1 MRGND
6 RGAWLAL
13 VVVVVI
19 GVGFIAIT
27 MMGGQVSGILSTV
40 GASVGGGSDSGS
52 DARAD
57 REPADDAPA
66 EPDVLALVDGARI
79 VRTGSMELV
88 VEETGAAAIAAADE
102 VAGIGGY
109 VGESHVASG
118 ERPTARLALRIP
130 ADRWDE
136 ALTTLRGLGEVV
148 GETTAARD
156 VTGQLVDLAA
166 RIENLRAGEQAL
178 QAIATNASSIDDV
191 LKVQQ
196 RLTDV
201 RGQIEQLAGQQAG
214 LDDQAAYGTL
224 ELTLGVEVV
233 AVVEAAKQWDPAQEV
248 DQATA
253 TLVDILRSVAS
264 AGIWVGIVWLPVLL
278 ALGIVG
284 LITFVVVRR
293 IRAVWS
299 GDSAGSLAG

>member
-1 MRGND
+1 
-6 RGAWLAL
+6 
-13 VVVVVI
+13 
-19 GVGFIAIT
+19 
-27 MMGGQVSGILSTV
+27 
-40 GASVGGGSDSGS
+40 
-52 DARAD
+52 
-57 REPADDAPA
+57 
-66 EPDVLALVDGARI
+66 
-79 VRTGSMELV
+79 MELV

-109 VGESHVASG
+109 VGESHVATG

-136 ALTTLRGLGEVV
+136 ALTTLRGLGELV

-166 RIENLRAGEQAL
+166 RMENLRASEQAL
-178 QAIATNASSIDDV
+178 QAIAASASSIDDV

-201 RGQIEQLAGQQAG
+201 RGQIEQLAGQQAS

-224 ELTLGVEVV
+224 ELTMGVEVV

-284 LITFVVVRR
+284 LITFVVIRR

-299 GDSAGSLAG
+299 GDTAGSLAG